1 MSYVAGVT
9 GRQKIAV
16 IGAGLAGLS
25 CAGQLANQGHD
36 VRLFDKARG
45 PGGRMSTRR
54 FTTPQGDA
62 VADHGA
68 QYFTA
73 RDPAFQAE
81 VDEWAARDIV
91 TQWPDIADDA
101 WIGKPSMNAIIRH
114 LAAPLDVQWN
124 CRAEALMRSDKGWFI
139 SGLPTD
145 EIVDAVILA
154 IPSEQALT
162 FLAQHDFD
170 MARKAMLARFQPCWT
185 VLLAFDHPLATDKKF
200 IRDVGAIGWAAREGA
215 KPGRLAPASGVDCW
229 VVQASASWSAAHL
242 EDEAEQVVALMQTA
256 LGEALSLPLPQPI
269 AQSTHRWRYA
279 MSSGLGEAAL
289 WNPALGLGVCGD
301 WLLGPRIECAWL
313 SGRALAA
320 QIATE
325 QALATA

>member
-1 MSYVAGVT
+1 MSYVAGVA

-16 IGAGLAGLS
+16 IGAGLAGLA
-25 CAGQLANQGHD
+25 CATQLANQGHD

-54 FTTPQGDA
+54 FATPHGDA

-73 RDPAFQAE
+73 RDPDFQAE
-81 VDEWAARDIV
+81 VDQWAARGIV
-91 TQWPDIADDA
+91 TQWPDIAEDA

-114 LAAPLDVQWN
+114 LAAPFDVQWN
-124 CRAEALMRSDKGWFI
+124 CRAEALMRTDKGWVI
-139 SGLPTD
+139 SGLSGD
-145 EIVDAVILA
+145 DSFDAVILA

-170 MARKAMLARFQPCWT
+170 MARKAMCARFQPCWT
-185 VLLAFDHPLATDKKF
+185 VLLAFDQPLATDETV
-200 IRDVGAIGWAAREGA
+200 IRDVGAIGWAAREAA
-215 KPGRLAPASGVDCW
+215 KPGRMTPASGVECW

-242 EDEAEQVVALMQTA
+242 EDEAERVVELMQEA
-256 LGEALSLPLPQPI
+256 LSEALSLPLPQPI

-301 WLLGPRIECAWL
+301 WRLRPRIECAWL
-313 SGRALAA
+313 SGRALAV
-320 QIATE
+320 QIGTE
-325 QALATA
+325 PALAPA